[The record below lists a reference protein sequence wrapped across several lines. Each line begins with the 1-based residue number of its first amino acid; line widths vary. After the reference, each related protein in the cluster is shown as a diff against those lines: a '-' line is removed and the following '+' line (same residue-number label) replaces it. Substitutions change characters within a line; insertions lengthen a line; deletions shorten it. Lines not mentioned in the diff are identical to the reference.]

1 MPGMSPSSS
10 FSIKGV
16 NTHEHALFQ
25 RSACGCIRRCP
36 GTRLRRSAQAADEG
50 AAKEKCYGI
59 ATAGHN
65 DCASAANNSC
75 AGTSKKDYEKA
86 AWVLVPK
93 GTCLTTEVTLKS
105 GAKQPGTLEPGKG

>member
-1 MPGMSPSSS
+1 MSTPS
-10 FSIKGV
+10 F
-16 NTHEHALFQ
+16 NAALAGAFAAALALA
-25 RSACGCIRRCP
+25 SAG
-36 GTRLRRSAQAADEG
+36 SAQAADES

-59 ATAGHN
+59 AKAGQN

-75 AGTSKKDYEKA
+75 AGTSKKDYEKG

-105 GAKQPGTLEPGKG
+105 GTKQLGALEPGKG